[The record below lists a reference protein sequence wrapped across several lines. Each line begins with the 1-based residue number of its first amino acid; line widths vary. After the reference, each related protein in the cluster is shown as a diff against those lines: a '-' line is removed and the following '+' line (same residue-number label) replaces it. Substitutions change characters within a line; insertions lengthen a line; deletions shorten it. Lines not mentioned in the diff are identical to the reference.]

1 MKIIIARILIFL
13 SVLLLSCSIEETKPP
28 QVTSQDTPDQILEN
42 STIVLTV
49 GGIKSTVIKANYLI
63 KYEKKDVTLARVIQT
78 DFFDK
83 EGKHTSVLRADSG
96 FIHEQRQDMEVQGNV
111 LVVTDDGLKL
121 ETTSLRWDPKI
132 NKIVTDAFVKITKN
146 NDIITGYGLE
156 TDSELKNIKVKKN
169 VKGKLEELSEE
180 MTTP

>member
-1 MKIIIARILIFL
+1 VKIIITKIIIFL
-13 SVLLLSCSIEETKPP
+13 SVLVLSCSIEETQPP

-49 GGIKSTVIKANYLI
+49 SGIKSTVIKANYLI
-63 KYEKKDVTLARVIQT
+63 KYEKKDITLARVIQA

-83 EGKHTSVLRADSG
+83 EGKHTSILTADSG
-96 FIHEQRQDMEVQGNV
+96 FIHEQRQDMEVLGNV

-132 NKIVTDAFVKITKN
+132 NKIVTDAFVKITQK

-169 VKGKLEELSEE
+169 VKGQLEEL
-180 MTTP
+180 TTEQER

>member
-13 SVLLLSCSIEETKPP
+13 SILFLSCSIEETKPP

-42 STIVLTV
+42 STTILSV
-49 GGIKSTVIKANYLI
+49 GGIKSTVIKADYLI
-63 KYEKKDVTLARVIQT
+63 KYEKKDVTLARVIQA

-96 FIHEQRQDMEVQGNV
+96 FIHEQRQDMEVLGNV
-111 LVVTDDGLKL
+111 LVITDDGLKL
-121 ETTSLRWDPKI
+121 ETSSFGWDPKI
-132 NKIVTDAFVKITKN
+132 NKIVTDDFVKITKK

-156 TDSELKNIKVKKN
+156 SDSELKNIKIKKN
-169 VKGKLEELSEE
+169 VKGQIEEPGKKEK
-180 MTTP
+180 

>member
-1 MKIIIARILIFL
+1 MKEILFEILIL
-13 SVLLLSCSIEETKPP
+13 SSLLLLSCSIEEPKPP
-28 QVTSQDTPDQILEN
+28 QASPQETPDQILEN

-63 KYEKKDVTLARVIQT
+63 KYEKKDVTLAKVIQA

-83 EGKHTSVLRADSG
+83 EGKHTSLLTADSG
-96 FIHEQRQDMEVQGNV
+96 FIHEQRQDMEVLGNV
-111 LVVTDDGLKL
+111 VVVTDDGLRL

-132 NKIVTDAFVKITKN
+132 NKIVTDAFVKITKK

-169 VKGKLEELSEE
+169 VKGKLEELSPEKE
-180 MTTP
+180 G

>member
-1 MKIIIARILIFL
+1 MKVTFVKLLILCSL
-13 SVLLLSCSIEETKPP
+13 LLLSCSTEEPKLP

-96 FIHEQRQDMEVQGNV
+96 FIHEQRQDMEVQGNG

-132 NKIVTDAFVKITKN
+132 NKK
-146 NDIITGYGLE
+146 
-156 TDSELKNIKVKKN
+156 
-169 VKGKLEELSEE
+169 
-180 MTTP
+180 

>member
-1 MKIIIARILIFL
+1 MKIIITKIIIFL
-13 SVLLLSCSIEETKPP
+13 SVLVLSCSIEETQPP
-28 QVTSQDTPDQILEN
+28 QVTPQDIPDQILEN
-42 STIVLTV
+42 STIILSV

-63 KYEKKDVTLARVIQT
+63 KYEKKDVTLARVIQA

-96 FIHEQRQDMEVQGNV
+96 FIHEQRQDMEVMGNV

-132 NKIVTDAFVKITKN
+132 NKIITDAFVKITKK

-169 VKGKLEELSEE
+169 VKGKLEEF
-180 MTTP
+180 TTEQER

>member
-1 MKIIIARILIFL
+1 MKTISSIILIFL
-13 SVLLLSCSIEETKPP
+13 SLLFLSCSIEEAQPP
-28 QVTSQDTPDQILEN
+28 QVSPQETPDQILEN

-96 FIHEQRQDMEVQGNV
+96 FIHEQRQDMEV
-111 LVVTDDGLKL
+111 
-121 ETTSLRWDPKI
+121 
-132 NKIVTDAFVKITKN
+132 
-146 NDIITGYGLE
+146 TG
-156 TDSELKNIKVKKN
+156 K
-169 VKGKLEELSEE
+169 
-180 MTTP
+180 

>member
-1 MKIIIARILIFL
+1 MKIISSIILIFL
-13 SVLLLSCSIEETKPP
+13 ALLFLSCGIEETQPP
-28 QVTSQDTPDQILEN
+28 PVTPQDTPDQILEN
-42 STIVLTV
+42 STIVLTI

-63 KYEKKDVTLARVIQT
+63 KYEKRDVTLARVIQA

-83 EGKHTSVLRADSG
+83 EGNHTSVLTADSG

-111 LVVTDDGLKL
+111 LVITDDGLKL

-132 NKIVTDAFVKITKN
+132 NKIVTEAFVKITKK

-169 VKGKLEELSEE
+169 VKGKLEEL
-180 MTTP
+180 TTETATP